1 MKRNNLIS
9 TTTIFLCLILIL
21 TFYIRV
27 ILPWEVTVDKDMVK
41 IAPDDAPLHM
51 RLAEHTAHN
60 FPTRIFFD
68 PFTFYPDGGVFFLP
82 PLFTWL
88 IVSISFITGWFLGDG
103 GTPSRYTLELVG
115 ALLPAIGGVLTVLI
129 AYFISKEIF
138 ESRKVA
144 ILSALI
150 LATIPGQFLQR
161 TLLGFADHHVLEI
174 LFFSLTMLFYI
185 KALKISEGLMFGD
198 ILQKNWQKA
207 KKPILFSV
215 IAGLMLTLYFLSWAG
230 ALFILV
236 PLLLF
241 IFTQNIIN
249 HLRNQSNEGLTII
262 SIITFLIPI
271 FFLLP
276 FGLIKHLR
284 PILLVNIILP
294 ITLGIVAT
302 FCLYYLSRYMKTK
315 DYPPILYPR
324 LLILTVLLAIVSIWA
339 IFLRLPELLPG
350 FIHGAIWTLF
360 PPELA
365 RTIAEAGSMFFRQG
379 FFTLQPVWF
388 NFTSTF
394 YVAIVGLI
402 LLIIKLSKKFS
413 YSLLFLIIWSSF
425 LLLAMASQIRFAYYF
440 AMNVAILSAFVGIA
454 LLDKSEYYINTLFT
468 NLSSNSRYHRLHN
481 ILKMAVLLM
490 VVLILTYP
498 NTRLSIETSK
508 QGMGIHPE
516 WHSALIWLRDNTPP
530 PALDYYKIYKP
541 PLKGDRYEYPPGTY
555 SVMSWW
561 DFGYVIVYYSKRI
574 PVSTPG
580 GTGIGGPPLI
590 KYVDLNNNRTFD
602 ANEPVVY
609 DRNKNDKYDDLDI
622 VIFNPKP
629 PKDAILLNFA
639 LEYMFYDNDK
649 NGYFSKKDTI
659 IIDKDGDFKYSID
672 DEIIIGKIPK
682 LGTWLK
688 MMHLDPGSATFFT
701 TTDLETADRIINY
714 FDTKYIITSLS
725 MASSKFWAIA
735 TWATGGTHKFYE
747 DYYKEVLTDRGVEFQ
762 PKRYYYPEF
771 YQSMI
776 IRLHHFNAE
785 KVIPQNS
792 TYVISYVIALDGNIP
807 IRIITGEWLFSTY
820 EEAKEFI
827 ANQKEGN
834 YRIVGT
840 SPNQSPV
847 PLEKLENYRP
857 VYSSQSPIFR
867 FIKDETDLR
876 GIRIFEYKP

>member
-1 MKRNNLIS
+1 MPIVLI
-9 TTTIFLCLILIL
+9 IGL
-21 TFYIRV
+21 TLFIRI
-27 ILPWEVTVDKDMVK
+27 ILPWDVIVEKDMIK

-51 RLAEHTAHN
+51 RLAEHTVHN

-82 PLFTWL
+82 PLFTW
-88 IVSISFITGWFLGDG
+88 IIASISFIANWFLGDG
-103 GTPSRYTLELVG
+103 GIPSRYTIELIG

-138 ESRKVA
+138 ENRKVA

-161 TLLGFADHHVLEI
+161 TMLGFADHHVLEI

-185 KALKISEGLMFGD
+185 KALKISEGLMLED
-198 ILQKNWQKA
+198 VLPKNWKRT

-215 IAGLMLTLYFLSWAG
+215 IAGLMLGLYFLSWMG
-230 ALFILV
+230 ALFILA
-236 PLLLF
+236 PFLLF

-249 HLRNQSNEGLTII
+249 HLRNRSNEGVTII

-284 PILLVNIILP
+284 PIVFGTTILP
-294 ITLGIVAT
+294 IILGIIAT
-302 FCLYYLSRYMKTK
+302 FCLYYLSSYLKTK

-324 LLILTVLLAIVSIWA
+324 LLILTVLLVIVSIWA
-339 IFLRLPELLPG
+339 MFLRLPGLLPG
-350 FIHGAIWTLF
+350 FIHGAIGTLF
-360 PPELA
+360 PPELS

-379 FFTLQPVWF
+379 FFTLQPIWL

-394 YVAIVGLI
+394 YVAIIGLI
-402 LLIIKLSKKFS
+402 LLIIKVFKKFS
-413 YSLLFLIIWSSF
+413 YSLLFLIVWSSF

-440 AMNVAILSAFVGIA
+440 AMNVAILSAFIGIA

-468 NLSSNSRYHRLHN
+468 NLSSNIRYHRLHI
-481 ILKMAVLLM
+481 ILKMSVL
-490 VVLILTYP
+490 VIIVLILIYP
-498 NTRLSIETSK
+498 NTRLSIATSK
-508 QGMGIHPE
+508 QGMGIHPD
-516 WHSALIWLRDNTPP
+516 WYSALIWLRDNTPSP
-530 PALDYYKIYKP
+530 TLDYNKIYKA
-541 PLKGDRYEYPPGTY
+541 PLKGDRYDYPPGTY

-561 DFGYVIVYYSKRI
+561 DFGYAIVYYSKRI

-580 GTGIGGPPLI
+580 QTGIGGPPLI
-590 KYVDLNNNRTFD
+590 KYVDLNNNGTFEV
-602 ANEPVVY
+602 NEPVIY
-609 DRNKNDKYDDLDI
+609 DRNKNGKYDNLDT
-622 VIFNPKP
+622 VIFNSKP
-629 PKDAILLNFA
+629 PKDAILLNFPP
-639 LEYMFYDNDK
+639 EYMFHDNDK
-649 NGYFSKKDTI
+649 NGYFSKKDSI
-659 IIDKDGDFKYSID
+659 IRDKDGDFKYSID

-682 LGTWLK
+682 LGRWLK

-701 TTDLETADRIINY
+701 AGDLETADRIIKY

-735 TWATGGTHKFYE
+735 TWATGSTNKFYE
-747 DYYKEVLTDRGVEFQ
+747 NYYKEVLTDMGVEFQ

-776 IRLHHFNAE
+776 IRLHYFNGE

-792 TYVISYVIALDGNIP
+792 TYVISYVIALDGKIP

-834 YRIVGT
+834 YRIVGI

-857 VYSSQSPIFR
+857 VYNSQNSIFR
-867 FIKDETDLR
+867 FIKDEADLR
-876 GIRIFEYKP
+876 GIRIFEYKKTE